1 MNANSFQNNTDAIAR
16 QGDNRLIALHP
27 HAVLRRDFA
36 QQEKKRSG
44 QWTGIPRGNS
54 NGGETVGTVYSK

>member
-27 HAVLRRDFA
+27 ASGTASGFCPAGKEAIRAMDRDS
-36 QQEKKRSG
+36 SG
-44 QWTGIPRGNS
+44 KL
-54 NGGETVGTVYSK
+54 VGTVYSK